1 MIFNEKITMKKRF
14 KRISA
19 LRVTLSVSILVSVIA
34 TLLVYSVGHII
45 ESIQFPTALEE
56 FPTALEEPAT
66 ILSLILVLV
75 SVIFVFGNIIRM
87 KSRKKITEL
96 ESLLEKS
103 DRELLES
110 IESNTLSLF
119 RERRNLDGRYKIH

>member
-14 KRISA
+14 RRISA

-34 TLLVYSVGHII
+34 TLLAYSVGHIV
-45 ESIQFPTALEE
+45 ESIQFPTVLEE
-56 FPTALEEPAT
+56 SAT

-119 RERRNLDGRYKIH
+119 RERGNVDGRYKIH

>member
-19 LRVTLSVSILVSVIA
+19 LRVTLGVSILVSAIA
-34 TLLVYSVGHII
+34 TLLAYSVGHIV
-45 ESIQFPTALEE
+45 ESIQFPAV
-56 FPTALEEPAT
+56 LEEPAT

-103 DRELLES
+103 DGELLES
-110 IESNTLSLF
+110 IERNTLSLL